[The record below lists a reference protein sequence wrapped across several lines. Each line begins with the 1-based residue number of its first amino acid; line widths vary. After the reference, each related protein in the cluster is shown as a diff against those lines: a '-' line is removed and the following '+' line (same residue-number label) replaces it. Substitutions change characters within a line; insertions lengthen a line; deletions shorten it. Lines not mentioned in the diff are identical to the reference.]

1 MKIRGRVCLVGA
13 GCGKDLITIE
23 GMQAL
28 KNAEVV
34 VYDDLIDDGLL
45 SEVSEECEKI
55 YVGKRFHKHSK
66 KQDEINQIL
75 IAKASEGKR
84 VVRLKGGDAFVFGRG
99 GEEYLAVTQAGFN
112 CKVIPGISS
121 AIAVPEHVGIPV
133 THRGVARSFTVITG
147 HTMDGTSENFE
158 ALAHLEG
165 TLVFLMG
172 LHSCAHISD
181 ELIKYGKSQD
191 TPAAIISNGFSPEEK
206 RYDTTLK
213 DLAAT
218 VEWANSPAVIVIGET
233 AGLHYSDIYPEIE
246 EKNDINLRATEKNF
260 SSEYYNRAEKKISVQ
275 KVDEN
280 NPTENHHAHRVKSKS
295 SQNIDEKEFL
305 EIHAVEKPL
314 LGVRIAVTG
323 TESFSKKTV
332 ETLSR
337 YGADAKAVKT
347 IDIVPK
353 TDIDYRDI
361 NTYNWLV
368 FTSSNGVKIWFEGFK
383 KNGCDLRS
391 LAGTKIAVIGKG
403 TAETLESIGLVPDF
417 IPSEFTAETL
427 GRELGHKISDETSDS
442 ETTHKISDE
451 ISENE
456 TTQKISAGKNSS
468 CNRRVLILRAAN
480 GSKALT
486 EELDKAGVDYED
498 LAIYGTEAISADK
511 QAFTG
516 CDYIVFGSAGG
527 VDAFF
532 QNKYDMKKTAK
543 LVSIGRYTAE
553 EILKYTGKPVI
564 TAKEFTA
571 EGIAKAIIS
580 QKN

>member
-1 MKIRGRVCLVGA
+1 MGKIGSVCLVGA

-28 KNAEVV
+28 RNAEVV

-45 SEVSEECEKI
+45 SEAPANAEKI

-75 IAKASEGKR
+75 IDKASEGKR

-99 GEEYLAVTQAGFN
+99 SEEYIAVTQAGFN
-112 CKVIPGISS
+112 CRVIPGISS

-133 THRGVARSFTVITG
+133 THRGVARSFTVVTG

-158 ALAHLEG
+158 ALAHLDG

-172 LHSCAHISD
+172 LHSCSHISD
-181 ELIKYGKSQD
+181 ELIKYGKSPD

-213 DLAAT
+213 DLATTA
-218 VEWANSPAVIVIGET
+218 EQAQSPAVIVIGET
-233 AGLHYSDIYPEIE
+233 AGLHFSDESHLAQNVKK
-246 EKNDINLRATEKNF
+246 KNESYQSI
-260 SSEYYNRAEKKISVQ
+260 
-275 KVDEN
+275 DEN
-280 NPTENHHAHRVKSKS
+280 NFS
-295 SQNIDEKEFL
+295 

-314 LGVRIAVTG
+314 SGVCIAVTG
-323 TESFSKKTV
+323 TESFSNKTA

-353 TDIDYRDI
+353 ETIDYRE
-361 NTYNWLV
+361 TRKFNWLV

-383 KNGCDLRS
+383 EEGCDLRS

-403 TAETLESIGLVPDF
+403 TADSLKSYGLIPDF
-417 IPSEFTAETL
+417 IPTEFTAETL
-427 GRELGHKISDETSDS
+427 GRELGQKIRASGT
-442 ETTHKISDE
+442 
-451 ISENE
+451 SENE
-456 TTQKISAGKNSS
+456 
-468 CNRRVLILRAAN
+468 RVLILRAAK

-486 EELDKAGVDYED
+486 KEFDKAGIVYKDT
-498 LAIYGTEAISADK
+498 AIYSTEPVAAECNSFADS
-511 QAFTG
+511 
-516 CDYIVFGSAGG
+516 DYIVFGSAGG

-532 QNKYDMKKTAK
+532 QHVYELPAK
-543 LVSIGRYTAE
+543 VRLVAIGSYTAE
-553 EILKYTGKPVI
+553 KLLKYTGKPVI

>member
-1 MKIRGRVCLVGA
+1 MGKIGSVCLVGA

-23 GMQAL
+23 GMNAL

-45 SEVSEECEKI
+45 SEAPANAEKI

-75 IAKASEGKR
+75 IDKASEGKR

-99 GEEYLAVTQAGFN
+99 GEEYIAVTDAGFT

-133 THRGVARSFTVITG
+133 THRGVARSFTVVTG
-147 HTMDGTSENFE
+147 HTMDGTYENFE

-172 LHSCAHISD
+172 LHSCSHISD

-218 VEWANSPAVIVIGET
+218 AEQAKSPAVIVIGDT
-233 AGLHYSDIYPEIE
+233 AGLHFSD
-246 EKNDINLRATEKNF
+246 DNLYTTEKNATNQP
-260 SSEYYNRAEKKISVQ
+260 SAESQQAHSVKIESFQ
-275 KVDEN
+275 SIDEN
-280 NPTENHHAHRVKSKS
+280 
-295 SQNIDEKEFL
+295 EFL

-314 LGVRIAVTG
+314 SGVRIAVTG
-323 TESFSKKTV
+323 TENFSKKTV

-347 IDIVPK
+347 IEIVPK
-353 TDIDYRDI
+353 ETIDYREI
-361 NTYNWLV
+361 NKYNWLV
-368 FTSSNGVKIWFEGFK
+368 FTSSNGVRIWFEGFK
-383 KNGCDLRS
+383 KDGCDLRT
-391 LAGTKIAVIGKG
+391 LAGIKIAVIGKG
-403 TAETLESIGLVPDF
+403 TADTLKSYGLMPDF
-417 IPSEFTAETL
+417 IPTEFTAETL
-427 GRELGHKISDETSDS
+427 GRELGQKIRASGT
-442 ETTHKISDE
+442 
-451 ISENE
+451 SENE
-456 TTQKISAGKNSS
+456 
-468 CNRRVLILRAAN
+468 RVLILRAAK

-486 EELDKAGVDYED
+486 KEFDKAGIVYKDT
-498 LAIYGTEAISADK
+498 AIYSTEPVAAECNSFADS
-511 QAFTG
+511 
-516 CDYIVFGSAGG
+516 DYIVFGSAGG

-532 QNKYDMKKTAK
+532 QHVYELPAK
-543 LVSIGRYTAE
+543 VRLVAIGSYTAE
-553 EILKYTGKPVI
+553 KLLKYTGKPVI

>member
-1 MKIRGRVCLVGA
+1 MEIKGSVCLVGA

-23 GMQAL
+23 GMQTL
-28 KNAEVV
+28 RNAEVV

-45 SEVSEECEKI
+45 SEASANAEKI

-75 IAKASEGKR
+75 VDKAGEGKR

-99 GEEYLAVTQAGFN
+99 GEEYTAVTDAGFT

-133 THRGVARSFTVITG
+133 THRGLARSFTVVTG

-158 ALAHLEG
+158 ALAHLDG

-172 LHSCAHISD
+172 LHSCAHISE
-181 ELIKYGKSQD
+181 ELIKYGKSPD

-213 DLAAT
+213 DLDAAA
-218 VEWANSPAVIVIGET
+218 EKAQSPAVIVIGET
-233 AGLHYSDIYPEIE
+233 AALHFFDKKPYS
-246 EKNDINLRATEKNF
+246 
-260 SSEYYNRAEKKISVQ
+260 
-275 KVDEN
+275 
-280 NPTENHHAHRVKSKS
+280 
-295 SQNIDEKEFL
+295 
-305 EIHAVEKPL
+305 
-314 LGVRIAVTG
+314 GVSITVTG
-323 TESFSKKTV
+323 TESFSNKTA
-332 ETLSR
+332 ETLR
-337 YGADAKAVKT
+337 GYGANARAAKT

-353 TDIDYRDI
+353 KIDYKGV
-361 NTYNWLV
+361 NKYKWLV
-368 FTSSNGVKIWFEGFK
+368 FTSSNGVRIWFEGFIRE
-383 KNGCDLRS
+383 GCDLRT
-391 LAGTKIAVIGKG
+391 LAGTEIAVIGKG
-403 TAETLESIGLVPDF
+403 TADTLKSYGLIPDF
-417 IPSEFTAETL
+417 IPTEFTAETL
-427 GRELGHKISDETSDS
+427 GRELG
-442 ETTHKISDE
+442 
-451 ISENE
+451 
-456 TTQKISAGKNSS
+456 QKISSS
-468 CNRRVLILRAAN
+468 ESPENERVLILRAAN

-486 EELDKAGVDYED
+486 EELDKAGILYKDK
-498 LAIYGTEAISADK
+498 AIYSTEPVTVEDNTFAGS
-511 QAFTG
+511 
-516 CDYIVFGSAGG
+516 DYIVFGSAGG

-532 QNKYDMKKTAK
+532 QQVYELPAK
-543 LVSIGRYTAE
+543 VRLVAIGSYTAE